1 MIAASRGYLDIVQYL
16 LDHGANIEGR
26 HRRSGSRALHQ
37 AIAENHLEVV
47 RYLIKRG
54 ANVESNDYQRR
65 KPLHY
70 ATAHQLPEITMEL
83 IASKADL
90 ESRDEDGCTPL
101 HYAVKGMDLG
111 KLSKKSVKVQSIIH
125 DNYFF
130 GSFLLI
136 FIKFLHLD

>member
-1 MIAASRGYLDIVQYL
+1 M
-16 LDHGANIEGR
+16 
-26 HRRSGSRALHQ
+26 
-37 AIAENHLEVV
+37 
-47 RYLIKRG
+47 IKRG

-70 ATAHQLPEITMEL
+70 ATGYQLPEITMEL

-111 KLSKKSVKVQSIIH
+111 KLFKKSVKVQTMNH
-125 DNYFF
+125 DNYFLVLF
-130 GSFLLI
+130 Y
-136 FIKFLHLD
+136 

>member
-26 HRRSGSRALHQ
+26 HGKTGSRALHQ

-70 ATAHQLPEITMEL
+70 ATGYQLPEITMEL
-83 IASKADL
+83 VASKADL

-111 KLSKKSVKVQSIIH
+111 KLSKKSVKVQTIIH
-125 DNYFF
+125 DNYFLVLF
-130 GSFLLI
+130 C
-136 FIKFLHLD
+136 